1 MQKTLIILLIGM
13 AAGMATC
20 TCLQKR
26 KPPAIIHTTTPSVPA
41 KTIEKQWQKEEQRYQ
56 QQQLQLQQ
64 VIHDLDNAYHSIAEK
79 IVGVKKE
86 NQQLRQQVGR
96 TIQSLQHPTDTIVYL
111 QQCDSLQQQVA
122 ILSAGYSKQDTLAEE
137 QVNNLQRQLSIK
149 DETIQVLDARQET
162 VNTWLHTSL
171 LQNKQ
176 LEKEITLEKKKAK
189 RHRLIGTLKTI
200 AFTAAAGWLGKRF
213 SD

>member
-1 MQKTLIILLIGM
+1 MQKTLVILLIGM

-26 KPPAIIHTTTPSVPA
+26 KPPANIRTTTPSIPA
-41 KTIEKQWQKEEQRYQ
+41 MTIHKQWQKEEQQYQ

-64 VIHDLDNAYHSIAEK
+64 VIHDLDNAYQSIAEK

-86 NQQLRQQVGR
+86 NQQLRQQVSR
-96 TIQSLQHPTDTIVYL
+96 TIQSLQHPTDTLVYL

-137 QVNNLQRQLSIK
+137 QVNNLQRQLTIK
-149 DETIQVLDARQET
+149 DETIQVLDARQQT

-176 LEKEITLEKKKAK
+176 LEKEITVEKKKAK

-200 AFTAAAGWLGKRF
+200 GLTAAAGWLGRKF
-213 SD
+213 SN